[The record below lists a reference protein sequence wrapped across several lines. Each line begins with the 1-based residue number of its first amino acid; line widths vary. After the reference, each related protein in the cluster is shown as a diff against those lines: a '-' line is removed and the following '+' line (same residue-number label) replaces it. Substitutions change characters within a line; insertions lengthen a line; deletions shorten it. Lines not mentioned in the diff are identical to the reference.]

1 MLFPLSIFN
10 SKPHLQYFIFLNL
23 IFLTLFASC
32 KEKKPIRNIFKD
44 DFNRL
49 HLEENYFDTIGRY
62 LIINN
67 SLNIYGAYNHPLWLK
82 KPLPANL
89 DLEFDTWSLSS
100 KGDIKIELFGD
111 GKSFALN
118 KGAYKGTGYIF
129 CQGGWNNSKTFIAR
143 RFEHARN
150 LLHTKKIKVEPGKK
164 YHWKIESRLKNGI
177 LTLKWFIDNKQ
188 ILTFKDKNSLYG
200 KNNRYFAFS
209 NWATDVYFDN
219 LVITPVNS
227 KN

>member
-10 SKPHLQYFIFLNL
+10 FKSFFQCSIFINL
-23 IFLTLFASC
+23 TFLTLFAGC
-32 KEKKPIRNIFKD
+32 KQKEPIKNVFQD

-49 HLEENYFDTIGRY
+49 HLEENYFDTISRY

-82 KPLPANL
+82 KNLPANM
-89 DLEFDTWSLSS
+89 DLEFDTWSLST

-143 RFEHARN
+143 KFEHARN
-150 LLHTKKIKVEPGKK
+150 LLHTKKIKVEPEKK

-177 LTLKWFIDNKQ
+177 LILKWFIDNKL
-188 ILTFKDKNSLYG
+188 ILTLKDEDPLYG

-219 LVITPVNS
+219 LVITPVNT
-227 KN
+227 K